1 MAAVNRTLA
10 ARTAPFVEFK
20 EYFEVANVKV
30 GFFAKA
36 VSLATATPDGW
47 PSNRMVLMQH
57 YDERG
62 FVFYTNYESRKG
74 CELLANPKAAMC
86 FFWKECDQ
94 SVRIEGEVESVTL
107 AEADAYWNSRP
118 HGNKVAAWASK
129 QSQVIPSREALEAD
143 FAKFCELYPEPPK
156 ITDTQGKD
164 GTTTSA
170 SGTGAVVVPRPPH
183 WSGFRLLP
191 KSIEFWKEGA
201 ARLHHRKVYRR
212 SSALPLTANG
222 ESPDYWFVELLSP

>member
-1 MAAVNRTLA
+1 MATVNKTLA

-20 EYFEVANVKV
+20 ELFEVANVKV

-94 SVRIEGEVESVTL
+94 SVRIEGEIESVTL

-129 QSQVIPSREALEAD
+129 QSQVIPSREALESE
-143 FAKFCELYPEPPK
+143 FAKFCEMYPEPPK
-156 ITDTQGKD
+156 SAEAGKE
-164 GTTTSA
+164 TSPP
-170 SGTGAVVVPRPPH
+170 GAAPVVVPRPPH
-183 WSGFRLLP
+183 WSGFRLMP
-191 KSIEFWKEGA
+191 KYIEFWKEGA

-212 SSALPLTANG
+212 SSASPLTTNG
-222 ESPDYWFVELLSP
+222 ETPDYWSVELLSP